1 MYDLFNPRVPK
12 VFRTES
18 LSALFYRIRRVFISG
33 VRSRHCW
40 AFRRSRRQVRRSGNR
55 FDHNTIRLELTFS
68 CGLSCEVGPV
78 SVHYSDTVWNLFGV
92 FRADFLAVDPCR
104 KRAGILHETRAR
116 SSRFVVAYTRIA
128 LLLIQQWGHFL
139 RTSSLDSK
147 ARITDWWTLTVSDT
161 QQIDGRVQ
169 RVLCF
174 VLHTGVP
181 LIAIHLGVCFFL
193 SGVMSIFFSWMIIV
207 QHGVLA
213 GSFQGIGHGKDEQTS
228 RFRPWVLHRF
238 YDANQGETKIVFF
251 TLKKMC
257 TLNPIVLNPKR
268 RKIINNHFFFF

>member
-1 MYDLFNPRVPK
+1 M
-12 VFRTES
+12 S
-18 LSALFYRIRRVFISG
+18 ICVFIFLRTTLIKPAATRTSEIWKMTK
-33 VRSRHCW
+33 SSSTLNISACSECTISSIH
-40 AFRRSRRQVRRSGNR
+40 ASRRFFGRNRYQLSFIVFGVFSLAVSGHATVGLFVDLEDKLDEVEIVLTTTQFVWNLRSH
-55 FDHNTIRLELTFS
+55 F
-68 CGLSCEVGPV
+68 
-78 SVHYSDTVWNLFGV
+78 VWNLFGV

-193 SGVMSIFFSWMIIV
+193 SGVMSISFSWMIIV
-207 QHGVLA
+207 NTVFSLGRFKESDTEKTSKLV
-213 GSFQGIGHGKDEQTS
+213 GSDLE
-228 RFRPWVLHRF
+228 F
-238 YDANQGETKIVFF
+238 YTDF
-251 TLKKMC
+251 TM
-257 TLNPIVLNPKR
+257 PIKAR
-268 RKIINNHFFFF
+268 RKSCFLP